1 MSPEQATADRDLSAR
16 SDVYSL
22 ACVLY
27 EMLAGDPPH
36 TGPSA
41 QAILVRILTE
51 APRSVTDVRTSVPPH
66 VAAVLR
72 KALEKLPADRFE
84 TAKEFADALENESF
98 TYQARQRTHVEAAP
112 VAPAR
117 VQPQKVT
124 TWGTLLPWG
133 VAAAAVLVAAWSLL
147 ARPEPP
153 LAPATRAQ
161 VTGLTMTK
169 PAFASSTLA
178 ISPDGEW
185 IVAPGRNA
193 ADVPVLY
200 IRSAGDVEWRALPNT
215 EGAYFPT
222 FSPDG
227 QEVAFNMGGAG
238 GGSGL
243 FKVPITGGPA
253 IPLWESGGTP
263 HWGADGT
270 IVFRDERAILRI
282 PGSGGDAE
290 VVFASDELVA
300 TRPHLLP
307 DGQGVLFHTN
317 PTALGDALTS
327 TIMYYDLDRGVLTE
341 IAPSGVQPKYLPT
354 GHVVFA
360 HGGQALMAVRFDP
373 ETGEV
378 GPASTIL
385 PTLSV
390 FGGGAEY
397 DVSRTGTLVYNN
409 ASNTSQAGANR
420 SFVEVDLEGN
430 ATPLNLSPGE
440 LNVPR
445 YSPDGRK
452 IAYQVSASSSAD
464 AEIHVYDVATGASPQ
479 LTDGGGRYPVWS
491 RSGEYLYFAS
501 RREGAPTWDGFR
513 RKADGSEP
521 AEQLFRRPEEANPR
535 SLGPGDS
542 LLLIRENSTGGNGRD
557 LRLMRLGADLAHPDS
572 AVVEPYLTAE
582 WSEQAGVI
590 SPDGGYVAYQSDQ
603 EGEHRVYVQTFPV
616 PSGRRSVSPGAGR
629 EPLWA
634 PDGSSIYY
642 RDGTTFYAV
651 DVTLEPFSVG
661 APRVLFEYPRYFGG
675 LNALWPLH
683 RWDVHPDGTRFVLT
697 EVRDGSDDAGEA
709 TGPSPLQEL
718 RDVYIVTN
726 WFTELRERL
735 GEGR

>member
-1 MSPEQATADRDLSAR
+1 
-16 SDVYSL
+16 
-22 ACVLY
+22 
-27 EMLAGDPPH
+27 
-36 TGPSA
+36 
-41 QAILVRILTE
+41 
-51 APRSVTDVRTSVPPH
+51 
-66 VAAVLR
+66 
-72 KALEKLPADRFE
+72 
-84 TAKEFADALENESF
+84 
-98 TYQARQRTHVEAAP
+98 
-112 VAPAR
+112 
-117 VQPQKVT
+117 
-124 TWGTLLPWG
+124 
-133 VAAAAVLVAAWSLL
+133 
-147 ARPEPP
+147 
-153 LAPATRAQ
+153 
-161 VTGLTMTK
+161 MTK
-169 PAFASSTLA
+169 PVFASSTLA

-193 ADVPVLY
+193 ADVPVLF

-215 EGAYFPT
+215 EGAYYPT

-227 QEVAFNMGGAG
+227 QEVAFNLLGTG
-238 GGSGL
+238 GGRGL

-253 IPLWESGGTP
+253 IPLWESGGTA

-270 IVFRDERAILRI
+270 IVFIDGDAIRRI
-282 PGSGGDAE
+282 PGSGGEAE
-290 VVFASDELVA
+290 VVFASDDLSA
-300 TRPHLLP
+300 RRPYLLP
-307 DGQGVLFHTN
+307 DGRGVLFQTN
-317 PTALGDALTS
+317 PVLQGPLTAAV
-327 TIMYYDLDRGVLTE
+327 MYYDLEREALTE
-341 IAPSGVQPKYLPT
+341 VAPSGVQPKYLPT

-360 HGGQALMAVRFDP
+360 HGGQALMAARFDP
-373 ETGEV
+373 ETGQP
-378 GPASTIL
+378 GPSSTIL

-397 DVSRTGTLVYNN
+397 DVSRTGTLIYNDAPN
-409 ASNTSQAGANR
+409 LQQGGGNR
-420 SFVEVDLEGN
+420 SFVEVDLQGN

-445 YSPDGRK
+445 YSPDGSR
-452 IAYQVSASSSAD
+452 IAYQVGGSLSAE

-491 RSGEYLYFAS
+491 RSGDYLYFS
-501 RREGAPTWDGFR
+501 STREGAEGWDGFR

-521 AEQLFRRPEEANPR
+521 AEHLFRRPEQANPR

-542 LLLIRENSTGGNGRD
+542 LLLIRELSTRGNGRD

-572 AVVEPYLTAE
+572 ADVEPYLTAE
-582 WSEQAGVI
+582 WNEQAGVI

-603 EGEHRVYVQTFPV
+603 EGEARIYVQTFPV
-616 PSGRRSVSPGAGR
+616 PSGRRSVSPGPGR

-661 APRVLFEYPRYFGG
+661 APRVLFEYPRYYTGQTVV
-675 LNALWPLH
+675 WPLH

-697 EVRDGSDDAGEA
+697 EVRDGSDDADDA
-709 TGPSPLQEL
+709 TGPSPSEAL

-735 GEGR
+735 GEGN